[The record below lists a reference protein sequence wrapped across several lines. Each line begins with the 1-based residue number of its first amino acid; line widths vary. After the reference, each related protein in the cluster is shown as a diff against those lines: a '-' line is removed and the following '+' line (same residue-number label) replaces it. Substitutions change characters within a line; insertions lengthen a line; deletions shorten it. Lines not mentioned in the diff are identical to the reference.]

1 MTLVV
6 ASAAVLGFALVL
18 AASRIGAA
26 VRRVVRGALDG
37 ITAMLDPDLDDLAKE
52 RAARRGG
59 VRLLGGAFGL
69 TWRVGLAL
77 GAAGLVVLGADAT
90 GLEPADRVLD
100 LMASL
105 GFIVG
110 ISVAAAAVWWA
121 LGKAGV
127 LGRRRPAEEHA
138 YAEADQLLHRLA
150 FANRRVVRASAR
162 LDNRVFRRSVERAV
176 GAPPVFIVSLPRG
189 GTTALLNAL
198 HRLPGVATHEYRDMP
213 FVTAPLLWSR
223 LGGDRSDRV
232 EKRERAHG
240 DGMEIG
246 LDSPEAFD
254 EVLWRAYWPRKYAAG
269 RIGTWGEGDLDDD
282 ATGVFAR
289 HHAKVAVVRRRET
302 SDACR
307 YVSKNNA
314 SIARLRVLDR
324 MFPGCSIVVALRR
337 PAAHA
342 ASLHRQHE
350 RFLRLHA
357 EDPFVRDYMR
367 DIGHLEFGE
376 LHQPI
381 DFPGLDDLVGARDP
395 SQPDYWLAYWI
406 AAFEEV
412 ERHQSEVQGECRARS
427 SWCSRTTSAPGRR
440 PRWSGCAR
448 AWGSTARAP
457 TSPPSSGREPTRRRM
472 TCSPRTCSPGRTPS
486 TSASPRRRCR
496 PTADRGPVDRVA
508 GRTRP
513 AYRDPRSRYARWR
526 SLLDHRRIR

>member
-18 AASRIGAA
+18 AVSRIGTA

-69 TWRVGLAL
+69 AWRIGLAL
-77 GAAGLVVLGADAT
+77 GAAALVVLGADAT
-90 GLEPADRVLD
+90 GLETADRVLD
-100 LMASL
+100 LMARPS
-105 GFIVG
+105 FIVG

-121 LGKAGV
+121 LVKAGAKAGV
-127 LGRRRPAEEHA
+127 GRRRPAEEHA

-150 FANRRVVRASAR
+150 LANRRVVRAAAR

-176 GAPPVFIVSLPRG
+176 GPPPVFIVSLPRG

-198 HRLPGVATHEYRDMP
+198 HRLPEVATHEYRDMP

-223 LGGDRSDRV
+223 LGGDRSNRV

-269 RIGTWGEGDLDDD
+269 RIRTWDEGDLDDD
-282 ATGVFAR
+282 ATGILAR
-289 HHAKVAVVRRRET
+289 HHAKVAVVRRRG
-302 SDACR
+302 SADSCR

-314 SIARLRVLDR
+314 NIARLRVLDR

-381 DFPGLDDLVGARDP
+381 DFPGLDDLLGARDP
-395 SQPDYWLAYWI
+395 SRPDYWLAYWI

-412 ERHQSEVQGECRARS
+412 ARHQSEVRGEVVVVQQDDLRARPQATMERVCS
-427 SWCSRTTSAPGRR
+427 SLGIDSAGTDFTAEFRPGAD
-440 PRWSGCAR
+440 PTPDDLFSPDLLAR
-448 AWGSTARAP
+448 ADALYERVASTAM
-457 TSPPSSGREPTRRRM
+457 SGD
-472 TCSPRTCSPGRTPS
+472 G
-486 TSASPRRRCR
+486 
-496 PTADRGPVDRVA
+496 
-508 GRTRP
+508 
-513 AYRDPRSRYARWR
+513 
-526 SLLDHRRIR
+526 